1 MRRFLLASAVVAAVA
16 GGVGA
21 GPAMAYCQ
29 DKYRPLCL
37 NDCMLTIDPQNPIKA
52 CPK

>member
-1 MRRFLLASAVVAAVA
+1 MRRFLLASAVVAAVV
-16 GGVGA
+16 GGIA
-21 GPAMAYCQ
+21 AAPSMANCEPEY
-29 DKYRPLCL
+29 KPLCL